1 MYNKTAFY
9 ARISKADKR
18 SSSISNSINN
28 QTGILYNAIS
38 VLFPD
43 NDNDINKIKE
53 SIQVFIDDGY
63 SGRSAR
69 RPAFRK
75 MLARAVLGEIDTILV
90 KDFSRFSREHIL
102 MSEFLEQVFPENG
115 IRFISVADCY
125 DSTKNNTSLSTSFK
139 SLFNEYYCKD
149 ISHKVKSVLSAK
161 KEAGSYCMA
170 NVPFGYNKASHI
182 DTEMVS
188 INSGEAAIVYKI
200 FILAA
205 SGLNCRE
212 IADILNEGGFFA
224 GRKYSEWHSSYIW
237 SIINNPFYTG
247 THVWHK
253 YEYGIRLPKEC
264 WKTSTGSHSAI
275 VNMELYN
282 KARQGTS
289 KSSPKSRRHI
299 FHGITKCKTCHK
311 ALCTGRRKKEFLCC
325 NHCQNG
331 ELKKIKT
338 DTLFEICLIR
348 INNELLKQPCPVKE
362 KDILNRIITCGKDCC
377 LSDKEL
383 LLHNFIKKIEI
394 GDSHDIDIFWN
405 FQLSC
410 VCANGHEKILHFQ

>member
-9 ARISKADKR
+9 VRISKADKR
-18 SSSISNSINN
+18 SSSISNSIKN

-38 VLFPD
+38 VLNPG
-43 NDNDINKIKE
+43 NKNDIDKIKE
-53 SIQVFIDDGY
+53 NIQVFIDDGY

-75 MLARAVLGEIDTILV
+75 MLAKAVLGGIDTILV

-102 MSEFLEQVFPENG
+102 MSEFLEQIFPEKG

-170 NVPFGYNKASHI
+170 NVPFGYNKASYT
-182 DTEMVS
+182 DNGMVY
-188 INSGEAAIVYKI
+188 INNDEAIIVHKI
-200 FILAA
+200 FTLAA
-205 SGLNCRE
+205 DGFNCRE
-212 IADILNEGGFFA
+212 IADILNTGNFFA

-247 THVWHK
+247 LHVWHK
-253 YEYGIRLPKEC
+253 YESGVKLPREY
-264 WKTSTGSHSAI
+264 WKTETGKHSAVI
-275 VNMELYN
+275 SMELYN

-289 KSSPKSRRHI
+289 KSSPKGRRHI

-311 ALCTGRRKKEFLCC
+311 ALCAGRRKKEFLCC
-325 NHCQNG
+325 NYCQAC
-331 ELKKIKT
+331 ELKKIQT
-338 DTLFEICLIR
+338 DTLFKICLDK
-348 INNELLKQPCPVKE
+348 INSEFLIHQCPIKE
-362 KDILNRIITCGKDCC
+362 KEVLTGILSGNSQCSLD
-377 LSDKEL
+377 DKEL
-383 LLHNFIKKIEI
+383 LLHNFIQKIEI
-394 GDSHDIDIFWN
+394 GDNNDIDIFWN
-405 FQLSC
+405 FHL
-410 VCANGHEKILHFQ
+410 

>member
-18 SSSISNSINN
+18 SSSISNSIKN
-28 QTGILYNAIS
+28 QTGILYNAIT
-38 VLFPD
+38 VLNPG
-43 NDNDINKIKE
+43 NENDINKNRE

-75 MLARAVLGEIDTILV
+75 MLAKAVLGEIDTILV

-102 MSEFLEQVFPENG
+102 MSEFLEQVFPEKG

-170 NVPFGYNKASHI
+170 NVPFGYNKDSYMDNGI
-182 DTEMVS
+182 VY
-188 INSGEAAIVYKI
+188 INSSEAAIVQKI
-200 FILAA
+200 FMLAA
-205 SGLNCRE
+205 GGKNCRE
-212 IADILNEGGFFA
+212 IADILNSGGFFA

-247 THVWHK
+247 TRVWHK
-253 YEYGIRLPKEC
+253 YESGIKLPKEC
-264 WKTSTGSHSAI
+264 WKTGAGKHSAI
-275 VNMELYN
+275 VDMELYN
-282 KARQGTS
+282 KAGQGTS
-289 KSSPKSRRHI
+289 KSSPKGRRHI
-299 FHGITKCKTCHK
+299 FHGITKCKICHK
-311 ALCTGRRKKEFLCC
+311 ALCAGRRKKEFLCC
-325 NHCQNG
+325 NQCQPG

-338 DTLFEICLIR
+338 DTLFEICLSR

-362 KDILNRIITCGKDCC
+362 KEILNKIIAGGKNCC

-394 GDSHDIDIFWN
+394 GASHDIDIFWG
-405 FQLSC
+405 F
-410 VCANGHEKILHFQ
+410 K